1 MRACWN
7 RQTGKLEVLVSVR
20 SCGFKSH
27 RSHQKIRDTR
37 RCVSY
42 FSARRFFCAEP
53 VTCGRLFVP
62 DLTFGEH
69 IEMGEHI
76 FFYMGETQERCV
88 FCWLD
93 APVSK

>member
-27 RSHQKIRDTR
+27 RSHQRIRDTR

-42 FSARRFFCAEP
+42 FSARRFFCAESA
-53 VTCGRLFVP
+53 VCGRLFAP

-69 IEMGEHI
+69 IETGENI
-76 FFYMGETQERCV
+76 SFYMGETQERGV
-88 FCWLD
+88 ICWLD

>member
-7 RQTGKLEVLVSVR
+7 RQTGKLVR
-20 SCGFKSH
+20 KVVWVQVPSLAPENKRHTKVCLL
-27 RSHQKIRDTR
+27 
-37 RCVSY
+37 
-42 FSARRFFCAEP
+42 FFCAEP
-53 VTCGRLFVP
+53 VACGRLCVP
-62 DLTFGEH
+62 DLTVGEH
-69 IEMGEHI
+69 IEMDEHI